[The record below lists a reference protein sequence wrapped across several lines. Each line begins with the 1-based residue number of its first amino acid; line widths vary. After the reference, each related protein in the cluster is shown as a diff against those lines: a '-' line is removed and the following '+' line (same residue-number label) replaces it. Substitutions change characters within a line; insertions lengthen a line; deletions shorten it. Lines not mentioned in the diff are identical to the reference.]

1 MELMNI
7 KKLVGEKAADLV
19 QEGMTVGLGT
29 GSTAYW
35 AIMKL
40 GERVKEGLRI
50 TAIATSKDSESLAKE
65 LKIPLVSFG
74 EIDQIDLTIDGA
86 DEVDPNLNLIKGGG
100 GALLREKIVAAAS
113 KKVVIIVD
121 ETKQVKQF
129 GAFPL
134 PVEVVPFGVESTKAK
149 IEKLGFTVEIR
160 RTEGNDRFTTDNG
173 NLILDC
179 AFDRIEHPES
189 ISQDL
194 NGIPGVV
201 ENGLFIQMAD
211 IVYVGYGNG
220 EIKSLEK

>member
-1 MELMNI
+1 MNS
-7 KKLVGEKAADLV
+7 KKMVGEKAADLV
-19 QEGMTVGLGT
+19 EEGMTVGLGT
-29 GSTAYW
+29 GSTAHW
-35 AIMKL
+35 AIRKL
-40 GERVKEGLRI
+40 GERVKEGLGI
-50 TAIATSKDSESLAKE
+50 TAIATSKESESLAKE

-100 GALLREKIVAAAS
+100 GALLREKIIAAAS
-113 KKVVIIVD
+113 EKVIIIVD
-121 ETKQVKQF
+121 ETKLVKQF

-149 IEKLGFTVEIR
+149 VEKLGFTAKIR
-160 RTEGNDRFTTDNG
+160 MTEENNRFITDNG

-179 AFDRIEHPES
+179 AFDRIENPEK

-201 ENGLFIQMAD
+201 ENGLFIQLAST
-211 IVYVGYGNG
+211 VYVGYGNG
-220 EIKSLEK
+220 EIKSFD